1 MRLSVLLPH
10 LSYLMRPLVIAL
22 QGSPELVSQSL
33 RTLELCVDNL
43 NQEFLEP
50 IISPVID
57 ELMAALWRHLR
68 PVPYNQA
75 YSHTTLRILGKF
87 GGRNRRTLKEISP
100 LQYKIHTGKLSISI
114 FLDGA
119 TKSDPLNLHE
129 ALLFANDVLNSTTSS
144 NLHKRHAFNFT
155 KSCFPVIFD
164 LKGIPTSC
172 IFDSACSKMIQTF
185 KNMVSMHP
193 SSPNNAM
200 DIDEYE
206 SPFCDAL
213 DVSRNHLHTL
223 ESSLTLIMDAL
234 FAACTYSE
242 LENESWGVIENL
254 CHFFALLNIEE
265 SINHWKSKDRSASQQ
280 GYELLKTHA
289 LSRLN
294 GFIDSLVNTVTS
306 DNILKREIGEKV
318 LLFFYNT
325 FTKLLGD
332 EKMTEH
338 IPAFR
343 ILASRFCS
351 SCYQSEWFKKMG
363 GCFGMSIIC
372 SKLNF
377 SASWMLEYELEF
389 VKALFFVLK
398 DVPSSVTY
406 FNLGDAKSNVE
417 LIIRKCHT
425 AHDQEIPEEKSRFNS
440 LLALLISELPN
451 AVTAVRSSVQSVFE
465 ILAELKGLAITD
477 LLMPVR
483 ERFLSPI
490 YTKPLRALP
499 FGLQIAFIDAITYC
513 LNLRPVFL
521 KFENDLVRLIHEALA
536 LADAEDQALASKST
550 QLKSSSSVITLRV
563 VCIKLLSAAM
573 LSPEFVNLPDST
585 TRSRIIAVF
594 FKSLYSKN
602 QEVVEVAFV
611 GE

>member
-1 MRLSVLLPH
+1 
-10 LSYLMRPLVIAL
+10 MRPLVIAL

-50 IISPVID
+50 IVSPVID
-57 ELMAALWRHLR
+57 ELMAALWKHLK
-68 PVPYNQA
+68 PYPYNQV

-87 GGRNRRTLKEISP
+87 GGRNRRTLKEMAP
-100 LQYKIHTGKLSISI
+100 LQYKISTGKLSISI

-119 TKSDPLNLHE
+119 TKSNHLHLQD
-129 ALLFANDVLNSTTSS
+129 ALAYASEVMSS
-144 NLHKRHAFNFT
+144 NSSIEHRTYAFNFA
-155 KSCFPVIFD
+155 KSCLPVIFD
-164 LKGIPTSC
+164 IKDIPLCSK
-172 IFDSACSKMIQTF
+172 FDSNCANIIARF
-185 KNMVSMHP
+185 KELHEETTQRMEI
-193 SSPNNAM
+193 
-200 DIDEYE
+200 DIDPGF
-206 SPFCDAL
+206 PFVEPL
-213 DVSRNHLHTL
+213 DVPRYHLDTL
-223 ESSLTLIMDAL
+223 EVSLAQIMDSL
-234 FAACTYSE
+234 FSACTIPE
-242 LENESWGVIENL
+242 LESEAWTVIENL
-254 CHFFALLNIEE
+254 CTFFALINIEE
-265 SINHWKSKDRSASQQ
+265 CIKQWNSKEKPTSQQ

-294 GFIDSLVNTVTS
+294 GFIDALVNTVTS
-306 DNILKREIGEKV
+306 DNINKREVGEKV
-318 LLFFYNT
+318 LLHFHKIF
-325 FTKLLGD
+325 KILLGD
-332 EKMTEH
+332 EKFTES

-351 SCYQSEWFKKMG
+351 SCYQTEWFKKTG

-398 DVPSSVTY
+398 DVPSNVTY
-406 FNLGDAKSNVE
+406 FNLGDAKNNLE
-417 LIIRKCHT
+417 LIIRKCHSVQ
-425 AHDQEIPEEKSRFNS
+425 DCEIPEEKARFNS

-451 AVTAVRSSVQSVFE
+451 ANISVRETVQAVFQ
-465 ILAELKGLAITD
+465 ILADLKSFEITD
-477 LLMPVR
+477 LLLPVR

-521 KFENDLVRLIHEALA
+521 QFENDLVRLIHEALA
-536 LADAEDQALASKST
+536 LADAEDQAFASKSS
-550 QLKSSSSVITLRV
+550 QFKSASAVVQLRV

-573 LSPEFVNLPDST
+573 ASPEFINSPNDTS

-602 QEVVEVAFV
+602 PEVVEVAFV
-611 GE
+611 GIFCFMIRSSTGYGESV